1 MDTTWTRAQLAGSSS
16 KRGALS
22 DVVRPTHEVLGREL
36 ALSLSAFLRTTI
48 TVEHTEGA
56 ERSFETRHSGD
67 ETPHSSVIAL
77 ARPGDQPVLLELD
90 HSILY
95 PLIGIA
101 LGAKPGSFTSPDRK
115 PTDLELQ
122 VVNIIFRLIL
132 SEAYRAWELVLK
144 QHLETATLDLD
155 QANPKA
161 FQPASP
167 VFVARFEMKL
177 GEHTGF
183 LALVM
188 RPTFFAKALAPEEPR
203 AAEPDTTGSHEKALD
218 LLLPAKVS
226 LDVWLDGSQMSL
238 QDLLQLRE
246 GQVVTLD
253 HPVER
258 KALCTLNGKPGFSG
272 QIVSTGLRRGFLVE
286 EAPGVRQ

>member
-1 MDTTWTRAQLAGSSS
+1 MDTTWTRANLASSR
-16 KRGALS
+16 KCGALT

-48 TVEHTEGA
+48 AVEYKDGT
-56 ERSFETRHSGD
+56 ERSFEGRQCGESPRSAGTAI
-67 ETPHSSVIAL
+67 V
-77 ARPGDQPVLLELD
+77 RPLDQPVLVELE

-122 VVNIIFRLIL
+122 VVNIIFRLVL
-132 SEAYRAWELVLK
+132 SEAYRAWEPLLK

-155 QANPKA
+155 QAGSKA
-161 FQPASP
+161 FQATAP
-167 VFVARFEMKL
+167 VFVGRFELKL
-177 GEHTGF
+177 GENVGC
-183 LALVM
+183 LGLVT
-188 RPTFFAKALAPEEPR
+188 RPAFFAKAMAEEPAQVEASPER
-203 AAEPDTTGSHEKALD
+203 SSDKALD
-218 LLLPAKVS
+218 LLLPANVS

-258 KALCTLNGKPGFSG
+258 KAVCTLNGKPGFSG
-272 QIVSTGLRRGFLVE
+272 QIVSTGLRRGFLVDD
-286 EAPGVRQ
+286 ASATRP

>member
-1 MDTTWTRAQLAGSSS
+1 MDTTWTRAQLAGSNS

-22 DVVRPTHEVLGREL
+22 DIVRPTHEVLGREL

-48 TVEHTEGA
+48 TVEHVDGA

-67 ETPHSSVIAL
+67 APRSCGTAL

-90 HSILY
+90 HSVLY

-101 LGAKPGSFTSPDRK
+101 LGAKPGSFTSPERK

-132 SEAYRAWELVLK
+132 SEAYRTWELLVK
-144 QHLETATLDLD
+144 QHLETVTLDID
-155 QANPKA
+155 QANSKA

-167 VFVARFEMKL
+167 VFVARFELKL
-177 GEHTGF
+177 GEHSGF
-183 LALVM
+183 LALVT
-188 RPTFFAKALAPEEPR
+188 RPTFFAKALASEEPV
-203 AAEPDTTGSHEKALD
+203 AHETNSTGSHEKALD

-238 QDLLQLRE
+238 QELLQLRE

-286 EAPGVRQ
+286 EAPGARQ